1 MYCFSSSS
9 RYPSTTL
16 VTENKTPPLPFPEQQ
31 LADTMSNNSTSSAPQ
46 QHHVNYRSNI
56 LESLENEFRVIENMD
71 PSCSEGYAVAYDRE
85 VPFELRPCQPPPSSP
100 SISVARDNMT
110 RSSSVGA
117 ASSSSRQN
125 TGSVSFPPHGT
136 PQPVVQPSSAGV
148 IEGIR
153 VKIVTQNSGGGASS
167 SGGQSFGPC
176 HSMRIELC
184 SDADLF
190 FNYNC
195 VINHIGFNALR
206 EDQKLTCD
214 FNEFAVML
222 MKLFNQAIKDPTTH
236 LCVMIFQPDGR
247 AHLQILQN
255 LHYKFV
261 ELLSLPFHE
270 VPEEESRRHINY
282 RYNAIRARLAIM
294 TAKLQDV
301 TALIKV
307 KDSAADGASK

>member
-1 MYCFSSSS
+1 MAA
-9 RYPSTTL
+9 
-16 VTENKTPPLPFPEQQ
+16 Q
-31 LADTMSNNSTSSAPQ
+31 PQ
-46 QHHVNYRSNI
+46 QQQHNVNYKANI

-71 PSCSEGYAVAYDRE
+71 PSCSEGFAIVYDRE
-85 VPFELRPCQPPPSSP
+85 VPFELRPCQLPPSSP
-100 SISVARDNMT
+100 SASVAAAVAGGGD
-110 RSSSVGA
+110 RSSSVATNGGRSTNA
-117 ASSSSRQN
+117 
-125 TGSVSFPPHGT
+125 VSFPPHGT
-136 PQPVVQPSSAGV
+136 PQPQAGGPVQPSTAGA

-153 VKIVTQNSGGGASS
+153 VKIVTQNSGGSSTATSGLTGA
-167 SGGQSFGPC
+167 GPC

-206 EDQKLTCD
+206 EHQKLTCD
-214 FNEFAVML
+214 FNEFTVML
-222 MKLFNQAIKDPTTH
+222 MRLFNQAIRDASTH

-255 LHYKFV
+255 LQYKFV
-261 ELLSLPFHE
+261 ELVSLPFHE
-270 VPEEESRRHINY
+270 IPEEESRRHINY

-307 KDSAADGASK
+307 KETPDE